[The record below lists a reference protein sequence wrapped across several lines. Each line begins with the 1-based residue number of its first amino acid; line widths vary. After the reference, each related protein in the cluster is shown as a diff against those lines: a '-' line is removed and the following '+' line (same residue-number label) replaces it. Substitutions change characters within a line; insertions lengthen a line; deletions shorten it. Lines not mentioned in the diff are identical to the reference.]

1 MHAIAD
7 TETLV
12 MDGVITL
19 DQAGEIE
26 ARARQTMVAL
36 AINAVLTAG
45 IIAATFGLIFWLAD
59 PISVA
64 ILGVLMLIAGVTVLV
79 AGATTFYMF
88 GNAAALIGAGLP
100 IGGASAE
107 LLENHVEIASLVMLI
122 TGLAVTLVLAVAFR
136 RELFANP
143 LVLGPH
149 PADGAGDAPHG
160 RRPAA
165 RRA

>member
-45 IIAATFGLIFWLAD
+45 IIAATFGLSSGS
-59 PISVA
+59 PIRSRSRYS
-64 ILGVLMLIAGVTVLV
+64 G
-79 AGATTFYMF
+79 
-88 GNAAALIGAGLP
+88 
-100 IGGASAE
+100 S
-107 LLENHVEIASLVMLI
+107 
-122 TGLAVTLVLAVAFR
+122 
-136 RELFANP
+136 
-143 LVLGPH
+143 
-149 PADGAGDAPHG
+149 
-160 RRPAA
+160 
-165 RRA
+165 